1 MRKIAFRQHTPTTAA
16 KILSMA
22 KLPSFLPGNSGNS
35 SASLPAVNGGVAIV
49 TGASSGIGRATVA
62 ALAQLKASTHTGAHT
77 GTHSYAPDRIIGT
90 SRNPDT
96 ITDPVDGVD
105 YLPLDL
111 ANPASIDE
119 FAASALRFGPPT
131 VLVNNAG
138 ESQSGPLEELPDDAL
153 HRLFEINV
161 LGQVG
166 VTKKILP
173 EMRQRGAGRIV
184 MVGSMLG
191 SFPLAYRSS
200 YVASKAAIKG
210 FAFAARREVRP
221 YGVGIS
227 VVEPG
232 SINTGL
238 SARRTKYVDLDGPYG
253 AEFTTMLKNLD
264 NNEANGISA
273 ERVAEEI
280 LKPITAARPNPLY
293 ATGSMAPVVL
303 PLSRVLPT
311 AAMHWLIN
319 RKHGL

>member
-1 MRKIAFRQHTPTTAA
+1 MA
-16 KILSMA
+16 KISSILPTPLSFHS
-22 KLPSFLPGNSGNS
+22 P
-35 SASLPAVNGGVAIV
+35 LPAVEGGVAIV

-62 ALAQLKASTHTGAHT
+62 ALAEL
-77 GTHSYAPDRIIGT
+77 GTHSRIIGT
-90 SRNPDT
+90 SRNPNT
-96 ITDPVDGVD
+96 ITDPIEGVD

-111 ANPASIDE
+111 ADPASIDE
-119 FAASALRFGPPT
+119 FATRALSFGPPT

-138 ESQSGPLEELPDDAL
+138 ESQSGPLEELPGDAL
-153 HRLFEINV
+153 RRLFDINV

-166 VTKKILP
+166 VTQKILP
-173 EMRQRGAGRIV
+173 AMRQRGAGRIV

-200 YVASKAAIKG
+200 YVASKAALKG
-210 FAFAARREVRP
+210 FAFAARREVWP
-221 YGVGIS
+221 FGVGMS

-238 SARRTKYVDLDGPYG
+238 SARRTKYVDLRGPYA
-253 AEFTTMLKNLD
+253 AEFATMLKNLD
-264 NNEANGISA
+264 NNEANGIPA

-280 LKPITAARPNPLY
+280 LKPITAAYPKPLY
-293 ATGSMAPVVL
+293 ATGSMAPVVF
-303 PLSRVLPT
+303 PLSRVVPT